1 MVDTD
6 VQMVVSDDN
15 AMDVPKRIRPRPL
28 AKNSQNQGKV
38 PNVADQRD
46 MELNRIRKFLF
57 FFWLWLYVSYHQIE
71 ANNEDIQDNDI
82 AMDVEPKLKE
92 IAKVAERP
100 VRPKPAKS
108 SQRQAK
114 VDQRDLTTEKGSKS
128 DNNRKF
134 LFFLAV
140 IVCELPSFRT

>member
-57 FFWLWLYVSYHQIE
+57 FF
-71 ANNEDIQDNDI
+71 
-82 AMDVEPKLKE
+82 
-92 IAKVAERP
+92 
-100 VRPKPAKS
+100 
-108 SQRQAK
+108 
-114 VDQRDLTTEKGSKS
+114 
-128 DNNRKF
+128 
-134 LFFLAV
+134 LALV
-140 IVCELPSFRT
+140 VCELPSNRSQQ